1 MATLHATSLH
11 SYAPFSFAIV
21 FLSVSEVP
29 AQIELDKKLIRRA
42 LMNND
47 ETALALRKSVTYE
60 MAEQRLAAKD
70 WFWSEAKQDFV
81 RVTE

>member
-1 MATLHATSLH
+1 MGTET
-11 SYAPFSFAIV
+11 
-21 FLSVSEVP
+21 ETD
-29 AQIELDKKLIRRA
+29 QDKNLIRRA
-42 LMNND
+42 CTNND
-47 ETALALRKSVTYE
+47 ETAQALRKSITFE